1 MSHQQTAS
9 PLDCPIVSP
18 RALPGDVPDSAL
30 AAAWVRTLPSLAE
43 ALRTLCS
50 FPAMLAMVLIGR
62 VFYEARTFFV
72 DPDVWW
78 HIKVGQDILRTHSWP
93 TVDPYSFTAA
103 GTPWIAYEWLGE
115 ALLALVWKW
124 GGNLGLFV
132 LLTLV
137 TSAVILGL
145 YYYGTL
151 RSGSSKAAFASAF
164 ALSSLAFL
172 SFTLRPQMFG
182 YCFLVLLLIVL
193 EWFRRGVSWA
203 IWTLPP
209 LFLLWVNTHGS
220 FVVGVGVLVVFL
232 CCGLK
237 SFELGSVQAIA
248 WTAKQRIQLELALLL
263 SLAMLPITPYGTR
276 LAVYPFDMMFNQPI
290 NVANVTEWRAMP
302 FNQQFGKLFLGLL
315 VLLVALQ
322 ILFRLSWRLEEAL
335 LALGGAVAA
344 CLHARM
350 LLLFVPF
357 FMPVLATMAAR
368 FAPRYQR
375 TKDKYFLNAAVIAAV
390 IVAIVHYFPSRQF
403 LQKKL
408 DTDFP
413 VQALAYLDS
422 HNIPGPMYNTYY
434 FGGYLIGRGRK
445 TFIDGRGDLFEH
457 AGVMYDVVAMSQIKT
472 RPLAILDHYRIVSC
486 LLMKDEPLNVAL
498 AASREWKR
506 IYADSTAAIF
516 VRTTETPF
524 SREQQ
529 SGAPR

>member
-1 MSHQQTAS
+1 MSDQQTAS

-18 RALPGDVPDSAL
+18 RALPGDSPDSAL
-30 AAAWVRTLPSLAE
+30 AARVRTLPSLSE

-209 LFLLWVNTHGS
+209 LFLFWVNTHGS
-220 FVVGVGVLVVFL
+220 FIVGIGVLVVFL

-237 SFELGSVQAIA
+237 SFELGSVQAVA

-263 SLAMLPITPYGTR
+263 SLAMLSITPYGTR

-322 ILFRLSWRLEEAL
+322 ILFRLTWRLEEAL

-357 FMPVLATMAAR
+357 FMPVLTTMAAR

-434 FGGYLIGRGRK
+434 FGGYLIGQGRK

-486 LLMKDEPLNVAL
+486 LLMKDEPLNVPL
-498 AASREWKR
+498 TASREWKR

-516 VRTTETPF
+516 VRTTDTP
-524 SREQQ
+524 STRERQ
-529 SGAPR
+529 SGAP